1 LSTHLLSIAKILINN
16 QFFGIPLESF
26 LARLKTAL
34 KAINPFAKWK
44 VSSEI
49 KDLSRRIQN
58 EEFPAAIK
66 DEKIIV
72 VISRFFMQNQISGV
86 NFTLAILSF
95 ALVRRGFKVIVLTES
110 NRFWEKKEEVNGLT
124 IIGIPNSLIYS
135 ERDLPAYYGT
145 WSRAVA
151 ETISKIKNE
160 NDIVTISTLAGLEG
174 YATLKTNPDVK
185 QVVYLVTDH
194 LIHNGQM
201 DPGPA
206 KTPRL
211 EKLKQAEIS
220 YLGNHSVETVG
231 DSDVIIRDLAHVLEL
246 ESLSIKSSTIRIGIP
261 WNYGDNKPLF
271 DERYVLYVGSVSQ
284 RKGVG
289 TLLSAWSEIHA
300 HAAMESYKLI
310 ICGPVGDD
318 SISENRIAENATNQR
333 IHRIIGATENMKGT
347 LLRHAAL
354 VVIPSNYESFGMVAV
369 EAMQFGKK
377 IIASRIGGL
386 PEVLGQ
392 CASFIE
398 PGDHEGLAK
407 SIVSSISS
415 PDIDDSDKVAA
426 RAKHFSV
433 AKMCLEFEQVFI
445 N

>member
-1 LSTHLLSIAKILINN
+1 
-16 QFFGIPLESF
+16 
-26 LARLKTAL
+26 
-34 KAINPFAKWK
+34 
-44 VSSEI
+44 
-49 KDLSRRIQN
+49 
-58 EEFPAAIK
+58 
-66 DEKIIV
+66 
-72 VISRFFMQNQISGV
+72 MQNQISGV

-145 WSRAVA
+145 WSRAVS
-151 ETISKIKNE
+151 ETISKIKNQG
-160 NDIVTISTLAGLEG
+160 DIVAISTLAGLEG
-174 YATLKTNPDVK
+174 YTTFKSNPDVK
-185 QVVYLVTDH
+185 QIVYLVTDH

-201 DPGPA
+201 NPGPA
-206 KTPRL
+206 KTSRL
-211 EKLKQAEIS
+211 EKLKLAEVS
-220 YLGNHSVETVG
+220 YLGSIRVETVG

-261 WNYGDNKPLF
+261 WNHGDNRPLF
-271 DERYVLYVGSVSQ
+271 DEPYVLYVGSVSQ
-284 RKGVG
+284 RKGLS
-289 TLLSAWSEIHA
+289 TLLSAWDEIHA
-300 HAAMESYKLI
+300 HTSMQTYKLI

-318 SISENRIAENATNQR
+318 SSSESRITDNSSKQR

-347 LLRHAAL
+347 LLRHATL

-392 CASFIE
+392 CASFFE
-398 PGDHEGLAK
+398 PGDYEALAK

-415 PDIDDSDKVAA
+415 PDINDSDKVIA

-433 AKMCLEFEQVFI
+433 AQMCLQFERIFT